1 MLIPANIGKIE
12 ISYGII
18 NVTNVTIG
26 ISNAVVAS
34 EVDFTAGSF
43 ASSSSI
49 FYHSISS
56 YNNSSNLKALMN
68 TSDTY
73 RVIGANNNNLKE
85 IKVQNET
92 NTLQESSAYLTSDSS
107 INTYNSND
115 MVISLETNDNQAKG
129 YRKGFF
135 KNLSFTATNADFIF
149 SGYHYIEFSPYNTTG
164 FIGLGGAAFRIRK
177 NDIIKVTGASGTD
190 SEKIINQYFQ
200 VSSNPFISG
209 GSENTL
215 NYKIIVKQIPSLSS
229 PGTISLTSIT
239 FIINQFESNYFNFE
253 KVQSMIGSHSNF
265 LRFGKVRLETETSTI
280 NTSITTENAYI
291 DQSYNFTV
299 ANNFHNFNDIDNEKV
314 IYLEETVPNE
324 YNPVEIII
332 SGDQSITSNVLT
344 PAHSDTVDVDISPSL
359 NNYIAKSSLFKLQM
373 RVNVTST
380 ATISSGTSLTI
391 SSLSNS
397 LQSGTNL
404 IFTSASGTFTLT
416 QDSLIGT
423 TTLTGNITSDT
434 ISSGETSTNY
444 ITGNDIVTITAEQT
458 VSTGTGVTLT
468 VNTLTHTIPSGTV
481 LNFRKSSGSFLLT
494 SNAVSTATS
503 LTGTLTGT
511 INSGDI
517 SNNVYQNTDY
527 YFGPTEDTNKD
538 STTITGKFS
547 EIAGDTTA
555 ITINDGSILVQQIN
569 LISTSSTVTGGNLS
583 INPQV
588 NNRILVGKKY
598 IFSNNTS
605 FTLRYSN

>member
-1 MLIPANIGKIE
+1 
-12 ISYGII
+12 
-18 NVTNVTIG
+18 
-26 ISNAVVAS
+26 
-34 EVDFTAGSF
+34 
-43 ASSSSI
+43 
-49 FYHSISS
+49 
-56 YNNSSNLKALMN
+56 
-68 TSDTY
+68 
-73 RVIGANNNNLKE
+73 
-85 IKVQNET
+85 
-92 NTLQESSAYLTSDSS
+92 
-107 INTYNSND
+107 
-115 MVISLETNDNQAKG
+115 
-129 YRKGFF
+129 
-135 KNLSFTATNADFIF
+135 
-149 SGYHYIEFSPYNTTG
+149 
-164 FIGLGGAAFRIRK
+164 
-177 NDIIKVTGASGTD
+177 
-190 SEKIINQYFQ
+190 
-200 VSSNPFISG
+200 
-209 GSENTL
+209 
-215 NYKIIVKQIPSLSS
+215 
-229 PGTISLTSIT
+229 
-239 FIINQFESNYFNFE
+239 
-253 KVQSMIGSHSNF
+253 
-265 LRFGKVRLETETSTI
+265 
-280 NTSITTENAYI
+280 
-291 DQSYNFTV
+291 
-299 ANNFHNFNDIDNEKV
+299 EKV

-332 SGDQSITSNVLT
+332 SGDQSITSNVLN

-380 ATISSGTSLTI
+380 STISSGTSLTI

-569 LISTSSTVTGGNLS
+569 LISTSSTVTDGNLS

-605 FTLRYSN
+605 FTLDTVTNSNSSTFSGKETGSLDISITPTGTITSGTSLSVESITRVLPIGTTIKYKTSSPGVFTLTSAAAVGDTTLTGTFSGTQIDSGDPSISVLLPNESL